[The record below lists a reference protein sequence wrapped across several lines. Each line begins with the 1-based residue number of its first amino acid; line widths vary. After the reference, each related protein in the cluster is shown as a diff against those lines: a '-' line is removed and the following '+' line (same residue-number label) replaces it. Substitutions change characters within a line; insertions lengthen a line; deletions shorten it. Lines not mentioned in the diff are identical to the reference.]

1 VNSVEQGAWTVI
13 ETLEKAGHEAYLVGG
28 CVRDKLLGREIYDY
42 DITTSALPE
51 VVQSLFANTVPT
63 GIKHG
68 TISVLIDEERY
79 EVTTYRT
86 DGKYEDGRR
95 PEEVIFV
102 RNLEEDLARRDFT
115 INAMAMGR
123 DGVIRDPFG
132 GQEDLRNQL
141 IRAVGDPVKR
151 FEEDALRMLRG
162 IRFAAQLK
170 FTIEGK
176 TFAAIQYESHSLK
189 QISRERIRDEWHK
202 MLLSSPEIALDLLRK
217 TDALRHIMSRPQ
229 TFDVRVQDPWG
240 HGVDPW
246 ELAGQWA
253 TRAPADLP
261 LRYGIVL
268 TAVRAE
274 EPRIEKTIQELRLST
289 QLKKEIKSICQFAEL
304 GSPREWN
311 DLQWRQLFFKYG
323 AQEVWRGC
331 MLYAT
336 LHEPERMPEWDAIV
350 ANRKQQQPLWSLQDL
365 AITGQDLMAS
375 GVPAGPAI
383 GKVLQRLADRV
394 LREPERNRQ
403 EDLLRLVREWGA

>member
-1 VNSVEQGAWTVI
+1 MNVEQGAWTVV

-42 DITTSALPE
+42 DITTSALPHE
-51 VVQSLFANTVPT
+51 VQTLFESTVPT

-68 TISVLIDEERY
+68 TVSVLIDEERY
-79 EVTTYRT
+79 EVTTFRT
-86 DGKYEDGRR
+86 DGEYEDGRR

-115 INAMAMGR
+115 INSMAMGR

-132 GQEDLRNQL
+132 GQEDLRKKL

-170 FTIEGK
+170 FTIEAQ

-202 MLLSSPEIALDLLRK
+202 MLLSSPEIALELLRK
-217 TDALRHIMSRPQ
+217 TDSLRHVISRPQ
-229 TFDVRVQDPWG
+229 TFDVRVQDLWG
-240 HGVDPW
+240 RGVDPW

-253 TRAPADLP
+253 THAPVDLP

-268 TAVRAE
+268 TAIRAE

-289 QLKKEIKSICQFAEL
+289 QLKKEIKSVCHFAGL
-304 GSPREWN
+304 GNPRDWN
-311 DLQWRQLFFKYG
+311 DLQWRQLFYKHG
-323 AQEVWRGC
+323 AEEVWRGC

-336 LHEPERMPEWDAIV
+336 LHEPERISEWEAEV
-350 ANRKQQQPLWSLQDL
+350 TNRKQQQPLWSLQDL
-365 AITGQDLMAS
+365 AITGQDLIAS
-375 GVPAGPAI
+375 GVPAGPVV
-383 GKVLQRLADRV
+383 GKVLQRLADSV

-403 EDLLRLVREWGA
+403 EDLLRLAREWGA